1 MNYSRDAAIARLQNI
16 RENTEVSSEIKVGDK
31 VRITDKSHY
40 LCGAVGRVIA
50 YEKGSPF
57 TNWEEYAITIIGG
70 NPTVRHKLR
79 RENIEKVEEA
89 LPATPPPPM
98 PPSKEELL
106 KEEEPDPIQQ
116 ALAWLRAQYDSVSEE
131 AQALADQAESL
142 LNAIE
147 ALEEIEID

>member
-1 MNYSRDAAIARLQNI
+1 MNYSKDAAIARLQNI
-16 RENTEVSSEIKVGDK
+16 RTNTDVSSDIKVGDK

-40 LCGAVGRVIA
+40 LCGAVGKVIA

-57 TNWEEYAITIIGG
+57 TNWEEYAVTIIGG

-79 RENIEKVEEA
+79 RENIEKVEE
-89 LPATPPPPM
+89 PAPSSSPPM

-116 ALAWLRAQYDSVSEE
+116 ALVWLRAQYDSVSEE